1 MTAMWI
7 KVCGMTTE
15 EAVQAAL
22 EAKVDAIGFVFA
34 DSKRQVTPLRAAEL
48 AKPARGRVRCIAV
61 TRHPEQRAVDEIL
74 DVFRPDVLQSDWQ
87 DLRSLRLPRELE
99 VLPVLRSGQEQP
111 APLPSRFLFEGPVS
125 GTGVPTDWPAA
136 RALAARA
143 ELILAGGLAPA
154 NIAAAIAEVQPFGV
168 DVSSGVES
176 SPGIKSPEK
185 IASFVTAARA
195 AASVVAWEYARG
207 ESAPAGVK
215 TSLKERLS

>member
-1 MTAMWI
+1 MWI

-22 EAKVDAIGFVFA
+22 DAKADAIGFVFA
-34 DSKRQVTPLRAAEL
+34 ESKRQVTPQRAAEL

-61 TRHPEQRAVDEIL
+61 TKHPEQRAVDEIL
-74 DVFRPDVLQSDWQ
+74 EVFRPDILQSDWQ

-111 APLPSRFLFEGPVS
+111 APLPPRFLFEGPVS

-136 RALAARA
+136 RALAGRA

-154 NIAAAIAEVQPFGV
+154 NVAAAIAEVQPFGV

-176 SPGIKSPEK
+176 SPGIKSPAK
-185 IASFVTAARA
+185 IASFVATVRA
-195 AASVVAWEYARG
+195 N
-207 ESAPAGVK
+207 AP
-215 TSLKERLS
+215 